1 MEDII
6 ENFQA
11 VRERIARAAARAGR
25 SPEEV
30 SLVAVTKTVELP
42 RIEQAVRGGITVL
55 GENRV
60 QEARRKAEA
69 IAPELGEKVEWH
81 LVGTLQRNKAK
92 YCFGLFHMIHSV
104 DSFPLAQELSR
115 RGEKAGM
122 DIEVLVQV
130 NLAGEEQKGGA
141 SKGEA
146 IELLKEVSRL
156 PHLKLRGL
164 MTMPPF
170 MPDPE
175 DSRPYFQELR
185 AIRDR
190 ARQEGLEEV
199 RELSM
204 GMTADFEQ
212 AVEEGATIVRVG
224 TAIFGPRL

>member
-6 ENFQA
+6 HNFQS
-11 VRERIARAAARAGR
+11 VRDRIARAAARVDR
-25 SPEEV
+25 NPEEI
-30 SLVAVTKTVELP
+30 SLVAVTKAVALP
-42 RIEQAVRGGITVL
+42 RIEEAVREGVTVL

-60 QEARRKAEA
+60 QEARRKVESM
-69 IAPELGEKVEWH
+69 APELGQQVEWH
-81 LVGTLQRNKAK
+81 LVGTLQRNKAR
-92 YCFGLFHMIHSV
+92 YCFGLFHMIHSL
-104 DSFPLAQELSR
+104 DSFPLAQELSK
-115 RGEKAGM
+115 RGEKAGL

-130 NLAGEEQKGGA
+130 NLAGEAQKGGT

-146 IELLKEVSRL
+146 IELLKEVSRM

-164 MTMPPF
+164 MTVPPF
-170 MPDPE
+170 LPDPE

-185 AIRDR
+185 DLRDR
-190 ARQEGLEEV
+190 ARREGLNEA

-212 AVEEGATIVRVG
+212 AVEEGATIVRIG

>member
-6 ENFQA
+6 GNFQA